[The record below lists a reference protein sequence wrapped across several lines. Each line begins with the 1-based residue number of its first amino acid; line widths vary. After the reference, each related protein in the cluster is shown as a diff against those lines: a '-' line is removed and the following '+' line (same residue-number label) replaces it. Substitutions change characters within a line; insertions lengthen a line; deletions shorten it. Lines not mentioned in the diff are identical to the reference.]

1 MAKILIV
8 DDDKRI
14 VEMLEIGLS
23 SIGYEII
30 PAYDGESAVALVHS
44 EVPDII
50 LLDINLPKKDGFQV
64 CRQIREE
71 VENNYIP
78 IIMITA
84 RDDLSSKVEG
94 LDTGADD
101 YITKPVDIKELMAR
115 VKSML
120 RIKNLQDELRSAKD
134 ELQELAVR
142 DYLTNCYNRRYF
154 MEIFQLELKKAAR
167 YKRDIVCIM
176 LDLDRFKHIND
187 TYGHPAG
194 DKILC
199 ALAELMKS
207 NLRDSDIIGRYG
219 GEEFIFLLPQ
229 ITQKEQLQ
237 YICER
242 LRSVVETTPFKVD
255 NTDVFMTASIG
266 AAIFHADSLPT
277 VDDMIDIVDKA
288 LYQAKN
294 EGRNCY
300 RIIDC

>member
-23 SIGYEII
+23 TVGYETV
-30 PAYDGESAVALVHS
+30 PAYDGESALSLVHS
-44 EVPDII
+44 EVPDLV

-64 CRQIREE
+64 CRQIRDE

-154 MEIFQLELKKAAR
+154 MEIFQLEIKKAVR
-167 YKRDIVCIM
+167 YNRDIVCFMI
-176 LDLDRFKHIND
+176 DIDRFKHIND
-187 TYGHPAG
+187 THGHPAG
-194 DKILC
+194 DRVLEAISQL
-199 ALAELMKS
+199 LITH
-207 NLRDSDIIGRYG
+207 LRDSDIIGRYG
-219 GEEFIFLLPQ
+219 GEEFIVLLPQ
-229 ITQKEQLQ
+229 ITHIDQVE
-237 YICER
+237 YVCER
-242 LRSVVETTPFKVD
+242 LRAAVESTPFKVD
-255 NTDVFMTASIG
+255 TDEIFITISIG
-266 AAIFHADSLPT
+266 AGIFHPDSLPH
-277 VDDMIDIVDKA
+277 VDEMIDIVDKA
-288 LYQAKN
+288 LYQAKH

-300 RIIDC
+300 RIIEY